1 MAKALFGHLG
11 TRTDDLLVAEVR
23 SLRNRVRAL
32 EDELSQLRAARA
44 FAEDTL
50 LVSDSVSVSDLREPA
65 LA

>member
-1 MAKALFGHLG
+1 MAKALLGHVG

-32 EDELSQLRAARA
+32 EDELSQLRAAHA
-44 FAEDTL
+44 FAGDAL
-50 LVSDSVSVSDLREPA
+50 LVSDTVSVSELREPA